1 MCKFYQGRPRVFK
14 VLFRDE
20 LIDLCK
26 FLFQINILQL
36 LDFSKF
42 LSELGEEFPTLS
54 MRAFDVILLFQNSY
68 LFQAGLSSI
77 MTIKQNIDLN

>member
-1 MCKFYQGRPRVFK
+1 M
-14 VLFRDE
+14 
-20 LIDLCK
+20 
-26 FLFQINILQL
+26 QL

-77 MTIKQNIDLN
+77 MTIKQNIDLNWFPRMAWDYLFHQLYPESQKSA